1 MADVKKTIRN
11 WCARQER
18 SSFEVAQ
25 KLVSWNIDNNTIHS
39 IINELKDENFLNDER
54 FAEDYARG
62 KFRMK
67 NWGKKKIKLFLL
79 QKKISEPIVDRA
91 IDLIDDQE
99 YTQSLHNLAAKR
111 AAKFTKTTSDFDKK
125 GKLYQYLLSK
135 GFESSLVRE
144 IIDEVIPS

>member
-1 MADVKKTIRN
+1 MADIKKTIRN
-11 WCARQER
+11 WCAKQER

-25 KLVSWNIDNNTIHS
+25 KLVSWNIDNNTIHG
-39 IINELKDENFLNDER
+39 IIEDLKRENFLNDER

-79 QKKISEPIVDRA
+79 QKKISEPIVERA
-91 IDLIDDQE
+91 LSLIDEDE
-99 YTQSLHNLAAKR
+99 YEGSLQKLAQKR
-111 AAKFTKTTSDFDKK
+111 VDKFSASLSDFEKK

-135 GFESSLVRE
+135 GFESNRVRE
-144 IIDEVIPS
+144 VIDEVLPS